1 MRYYYPDYFKT
12 FRCTGGKA
20 CPDSCCHIWQITVDK
35 KTLKK
40 YKKVKGS
47 LGRRMREK
55 IDKKTGNIEP
65 HGEESRC
72 EFLNKDNLCDIVLGL
87 GEDYLCHTCHTHPR
101 HEEVYYNVRERSL
114 AITCP
119 VACKE
124 LLMREEPVVIEM
136 EEDNKK
142 DKYYKYFD
150 KPLFGQLEYVR
161 DSMLKLVQDRNIN
174 IWERMALLLGM
185 AHDIERRIIKRQSRK
200 KNNILDR
207 IKPLYPEFLP
217 DEKDDI
223 KKIITAYSDVS
234 AYSQMVSNILDVK
247 SIKERTEENITTKQA
262 LTDMLFTLCTME
274 PLRNT
279 WIPYIRS
286 IINIRSQMDDK
297 EYKSCQE
304 EFKYEITD
312 IQLEQLL
319 FYFIYL
325 YCCSATYD
333 QMLLAKIKMAVA
345 NTVIIHELWLMKW
358 LEEDKMLTADA
369 QAWIAHWFIREVEN
383 SDENLEQWDS
393 LMQRNQRFSLKTLIN
408 ILNSN
413 KLSGCYPDTPIG

>member
-12 FRCTGGKA
+12 FRCVGGRA

-47 LGRRMREK
+47 LGKRMCEK
-55 IDKKTGNIEP
+55 IDKKTGNIKP
-65 HGEESRC
+65 YGEDNRC

-119 VACKE
+119 IACKE

-142 DKYYKYFD
+142 DQYYKYFD
-150 KPLFGQLEYVR
+150 QPLFGQLEYIR
-161 DSMLKLVQDRNIN
+161 DSMLKLVQDRSIG

-185 AHDIERRIIKRQSRK
+185 AHDLQRRIIKRQCRK

-207 IKPLYPEFLP
+207 IKPAYPEFLP
-217 DEKDDI
+217 GEKEDI
-223 KKIITAYSDVS
+223 KRIISAYSDVS
-234 AYSQMVSNILDVK
+234 AYRQMVYNILDGK
-247 SIKERTEENITTKQA
+247 RKEKGTAGNITPKQA

-297 EYKSCQE
+297 EYKSCQK
-304 EFKYEITD
+304 EFRDKITD
-312 IQLEQLL
+312 VQLEQLL

-325 YCCSATYD
+325 YCCSSTYD
-333 QMLLAKIKMAVA
+333 QMLLAKVKMAVA
-345 NTVIIHELWLMKW
+345 NTIIIRELWFMKW
-358 LEEDKMLTADA
+358 LEEDKTLTADA
-369 QAWIAHWFIREVEN
+369 QAWMAHWFIREVEN

-393 LMQRNQRFSLKTLIN
+393 LMQRNQRFSLEILIN
-408 ILNSN
+408 ILNSG
-413 KLSGCYPDTPIG
+413 KSSGDYN